1 MTEKNQN
8 PMLAGLNER
17 QQEAILATAGPVL
30 VIAGPGSGKTKALTH
45 RIAFLLAS
53 GVPAQNILALTFTN
67 KAAEEMRERVAG
79 LLWGGDQSDETGEID
94 KVAPERL
101 RRAQATTALRRR
113 QSSASIASG
122 LPFIGTFHSFAAF
135 LLRHEAGTIGYRRE
149 FTIYDEDDRMA
160 LIKEIM
166 KELSVPKHISAT
178 AAGAVISD
186 LKSGLIAPDEYEG
199 KNTAEPFGRAVAKV
213 YEAYQ
218 KRLRFSNAM
227 DFDDLIF
234 HAVRL
239 LQDQPAVRARWQKR
253 FSHVHVDEY
262 QDTSLSQYEFV
273 RLLTAPHRNLFV
285 IGDDAQS
292 IYSWRQADYRNI
304 LNFERDWPDAKVI
317 LLEENYRSTPE
328 ILTAANTLIAKN
340 KDQRPKSL
348 WTKNPSGGRPEVRAH
363 EHERAEAGFIA
374 GEIFTLCRHGH
385 AWRECAVLYRTNA
398 QSRAIEEALI
408 EYAIPYTI
416 IGGIRFFSR
425 REVKDLISYLR
436 YLTNPDDTLALK
448 RIVNVPARGIGPKTF
463 LKYLSGETAG
473 LPVKDQQSIAA
484 FDAAITRLANA
495 LGEKTL
501 AEFLRLLIKS
511 IRYEEYLADAKDG
524 ESRIEN
530 IRELVSVAR
539 KYDALPP
546 REAVVRLLEEVALL
560 SADDAAAAGDDRVR
574 LMTLHAAKGL
584 EFSVVFMA
592 GLEEGLLPHAK
603 AISGSRAELEEERR
617 LAYVGMTRAKE
628 RLYLTWAITR
638 TLFGEREVNMPS
650 RFLRE
655 LPEELLAGHNSL
667 PDESEIYLV
676 NEL

>member
-1 MTEKNQN
+1 
-8 PMLAGLNER
+8 
-17 QQEAILATAGPVL
+17 
-30 VIAGPGSGKTKALTH
+30 
-45 RIAFLLAS
+45 
-53 GVPAQNILALTFTN
+53 
-67 KAAEEMRERVAG
+67 
-79 LLWGGDQSDETGEID
+79 
-94 KVAPERL
+94 
-101 RRAQATTALRRR
+101 
-113 QSSASIASG
+113 
-122 LPFIGTFHSFAAF
+122 
-135 LLRHEAGTIGYRRE
+135 
-149 FTIYDEDDRMA
+149 
-160 LIKEIM
+160 
-166 KELSVPKHISAT
+166 
-178 AAGAVISD
+178 
-186 LKSGLIAPDEYEG
+186 
-199 KNTAEPFGRAVAKV
+199 
-213 YEAYQ
+213 
-218 KRLRFSNAM
+218 M

-262 QDTSLSQYEFV
+262 QDTSLSQYEFI
-273 RLLTAPHRNLFV
+273 RTLAAPHRNLFV

-340 KDQRPKSL
+340 QDQKPKSL

-374 GEIFTLCRHGH
+374 GEIFTLHRQGH

-473 LPVKDQQSIAA
+473 LPVKDRQSIAA
-484 FDAAITRLANA
+484 FDAAITRLAKA

-530 IRELVSVAR
+530 IRELVSVVR
-539 KYDALPP
+539 KYDAVPT
-546 REAVVRLLEEVALL
+546 REAIVRMLEEVALL

-617 LAYVGMTRAKE
+617 LAYVGMTRAKK

-655 LPEELLAGHNSL
+655 LPEELLAGQNNL

-676 NEL
+676 AD